1 MVFGS
6 CDGQGLAFVLPVFCD
21 GGTGFEAE
29 AIVSG
34 FKDVTVVSKAVEQD
48 GGHLCIT
55 EDHSPFAEA
64 QVGGDHDASA
74 LVELAQHMKQKGPA

>member
-1 MVFGS
+1 MLGS
-6 CDGQGLAFVLPVFCD
+6 RACLSPSFCGLHRLACL
-21 GGTGFEAE
+21 EAE
-29 AIVSG
+29 AVVSG
-34 FKDVTVVSKAVEQD
+34 FKDVTAVSKAVEQG

-74 LVELAQHMKQKGPA
+74 LVELAQHMKQECPA

>member
-1 MVFGS
+1 M
-6 CDGQGLAFVLPVFCD
+6 
-21 GGTGFEAE
+21 
-29 AIVSG
+29 
-34 FKDVTVVSKAVEQD
+34 SKAVEQG

-74 LVELAQHMKQKGPA
+74 LVELVRRRMIWNRRPNSGAEVLGSSGLGYAA